1 MLKRRDAVIICQID
15 VGTGVD
21 EKLHDIDMAL
31 ATVAKHDGF
40 EERRPA
46 KIVDVIDLDASRE
59 QRAHRFDMPAFGSG
73 NECRSAIAIGALQVS
88 TVRKRHLENFE
99 VSACARIK
107 IGAVLDGILGIDVGA
122 SINERTG
129 DIDVIGMG
137 CRQKCRLAILAPRF
151 EVCSGLDGCI
161 DRRQIASHCGLKK
174 RRFGLGLG
182 LGLGCGVVAR
192 QCRFGHNY
200 RPCNQ
205 CQGTQAEYCLTHRLV
220 LLLVAFIQAGCHIWK
235 LNVELISSG
244 FMNTSFNLDL
254 LRAFVAVVDSRSFT
268 AAALQLHST
277 QSTISQKII
286 RLEEAVGQALLERA
300 RHDVRPT
307 DAGEKLLG
315 YARRILHLH
324 DEAAAAMTGTALAA
338 VFRLGLP
345 EDFASRLVTPAL
357 ARFMR
362 AHPNTKLEVTSGLSR
377 DLQKGFETGEFDL
390 VMVKQKRGETVGTM
404 HWSEPLSWLDSADFP
419 VSHVDPLPL
428 VVFPPNGL
436 YRSDMMEAL
445 DRVGR
450 RWHVVFT
457 SSSLASI
464 QSAVAEGLGVSLLP
478 TRVAL
483 PGHQV
488 VPAAAGLPSVEPM
501 EIVIRHMDNGPDQIR
516 QLAEMLAEIVGD

>member
-161 DRRQIASHCGLKK
+161 DRRQIASRCGLKK

>member
-1 MLKRRDAVIICQID
+1 MLKRRDAVLICQID

-21 EKLHDIDMAL
+21 EKLHDIDVVL
-31 ATVAKHDGF
+31 ATVAEHDGF

-46 KIVDVIDLDASRE
+46 KIVDVIDLDASRD
-59 QRAHRFDMPAFGSG
+59 QRAHRFDMPPFGSG
-73 NECRSAIAIGALQVS
+73 NECSSAIAIGALQVR
-88 TVRKRHLENFE
+88 TVRKRHLEDFE
-99 VSACARIK
+99 VSARASIK
-107 IGAVLDGILGIDVGA
+107 IGAVLDGILGIDVSA
-122 SINERTG
+122 SINECTG
-129 DIDVIGMG
+129 DIDMIGMG
-137 CRQKCRLAILAPRF
+137 GRQKRRLAILAARF
-151 EVCSGLDGCI
+151 EVRSGFDGCI
-161 DRRQIASHCGLKK
+161 DRSQIARCCGLKK
-174 RRFGLGLG
+174 RSF
-182 LGLGCGVVAR
+182 GLGCGVVAR

-220 LLLVAFIQAGCHIWK
+220 LLLVAFIQARCHIWK

-362 AHPNTKLEVTSGLSR
+362 THPNTKLEVTSGLSR

-404 HWSEPLSWLDSADFP
+404 HWPEPLSWLDSADFS

-457 SSSLASI
+457 SSSLVSI

>member
-15 VGTGVD
+15 VGPGIY
-21 EKLHDIDMAL
+21 EELHNIDMTL
-31 ATVAKHDGF
+31 AAVAEHDGF
-40 EERRPA
+40 EECRPA
-46 KIVDVIDLDASRE
+46 KIVDVIDLDASLD
-59 QRAHRFDMPAFGSG
+59 QRAYRFDMSAFGGG
-73 NECRSAIAIGALQVS
+73 NECGSAIAIGALQIS

-161 DRRQIASHCGLKK
+161 DRRQIASRCGLKK
-174 RRFGLGLG
+174 RRFG

-404 HWSEPLSWLDSADFP
+404 HWPEPLSWLDSADFS

-501 EIVIRHMDNGPDQIR
+501 EIVIRHMDNGPEQIR
-516 QLAEMLAEIVGD
+516 LLAEMLAEIVGD

>member
-1 MLKRRDAVIICQID
+1 
-15 VGTGVD
+15 
-21 EKLHDIDMAL
+21 
-31 ATVAKHDGF
+31 
-40 EERRPA
+40 
-46 KIVDVIDLDASRE
+46 
-59 QRAHRFDMPAFGSG
+59 
-73 NECRSAIAIGALQVS
+73 
-88 TVRKRHLENFE
+88 
-99 VSACARIK
+99 
-107 IGAVLDGILGIDVGA
+107 
-122 SINERTG
+122 
-129 DIDVIGMG
+129 
-137 CRQKCRLAILAPRF
+137 
-151 EVCSGLDGCI
+151 
-161 DRRQIASHCGLKK
+161 
-174 RRFGLGLG
+174 
-182 LGLGCGVVAR
+182 
-192 QCRFGHNY
+192 
-200 RPCNQ
+200 
-205 CQGTQAEYCLTHRLV
+205 
-220 LLLVAFIQAGCHIWK
+220 
-235 LNVELISSG
+235 
-244 FMNTSFNLDL
+244 MNTAFSLDL

-277 QSTISQKII
+277 QSTVSQKII
-286 RLEEAVGQALLERA
+286 RLEEAAGQALLERA

-362 AHPNTKLEVTSGLSR
+362 THPNTKLEVTSGLSR
-377 DLQKGFETGEFDL
+377 DLQKGFDTGEFDL

-404 HWSEPLSWLDSADFP
+404 HWPEPLSWLDSADFP
-419 VSHVDPLPL
+419 VSHADPLPL

-483 PGHQV
+483 PGHRL

-516 QLAEMLAEIVGD
+516 QLADMLAEIVGE

>member
-1 MLKRRDAVIICQID
+1 
-15 VGTGVD
+15 
-21 EKLHDIDMAL
+21 
-31 ATVAKHDGF
+31 
-40 EERRPA
+40 
-46 KIVDVIDLDASRE
+46 
-59 QRAHRFDMPAFGSG
+59 
-73 NECRSAIAIGALQVS
+73 
-88 TVRKRHLENFE
+88 
-99 VSACARIK
+99 
-107 IGAVLDGILGIDVGA
+107 
-122 SINERTG
+122 
-129 DIDVIGMG
+129 
-137 CRQKCRLAILAPRF
+137 
-151 EVCSGLDGCI
+151 
-161 DRRQIASHCGLKK
+161 
-174 RRFGLGLG
+174 
-182 LGLGCGVVAR
+182 
-192 QCRFGHNY
+192 
-200 RPCNQ
+200 
-205 CQGTQAEYCLTHRLV
+205 
-220 LLLVAFIQAGCHIWK
+220 
-235 LNVELISSG
+235 
-244 FMNTSFNLDL
+244 MNTIFNLDL

-277 QSTISQKII
+277 QSTVSQKIM
-286 RLEEAVGQALLERA
+286 RLEDAAEQALLDRA

-324 DEAAAAMTGTALAA
+324 DEAAAAMAGTALAS

-390 VMVKQKRGETVGTM
+390 VMVKQKRGETAGVM
-404 HWSEPLSWLDSADFP
+404 HWPEPLSWLDSADFP

-445 DRVGR
+445 DRAGR

-483 PGHQV
+483 PGHRA

-501 EIVIRHMDNGPDQIR
+501 EIVIRHMDNGSSIGGFDQIR
-516 QLAEMLAEIVGD
+516 QLAEMLAEIVGE

>member
-15 VGTGVD
+15 VGPCIN
-21 EKLHDIDMAL
+21 EKLHDIDVAL
-31 ATVAKHDGF
+31 AAVAEHDGF

-46 KIVDVIDLDASRE
+46 KIIDVIDLDARLD
-59 QRAHRFDMPAFGSG
+59 QRAHRFDMAAFGGG
-73 NECRSAIAIGALQVS
+73 NECSSAIAIGALQVR
-88 TVRKRHLENFE
+88 TVRKRHLEDFE
-99 VSACARIK
+99 VSARASIK

-122 SINERTG
+122 SINERMG
-129 DIDVIGMG
+129 DIDMIGMG
-137 CRQKCRLAILAPRF
+137 GRQKRRLAILAVRF
-151 EVCSGLDGCI
+151 EVRSGLDGCI
-161 DRRQIASHCGLKK
+161 DRSQIASCCGLKK
-174 RRFGLGLG
+174 RRFGLCM
-182 LGLGCGVVAR
+182 GLGCGVVAR

-277 QSTISQKII
+277 QSTISQKIM

-362 AHPNTKLEVTSGLSR
+362 THPNTKLEVTSGLSR

-404 HWSEPLSWLDSADFP
+404 HWPEPLSWLDSADFP

-436 YRSDMMEAL
+436 YRSDMTEAL

>member
-1 MLKRRDAVIICQID
+1 MLKRRDAIIICQID
-15 VGTGVD
+15 VGPGID
-21 EKLHDIDMAL
+21 EELHNIDMTL
-31 ATVAKHDGF
+31 AAVPEHDGF
-40 EERRPA
+40 EECRPA
-46 KIVDVIDLDASRE
+46 KIVDVIDLDASLN
-59 QRAHRFDMPAFGSG
+59 QRAHRFDMSAFGGG

-107 IGAVLDGILGIDVGA
+107 IGAVLDGILCIDVSA
-122 SINERTG
+122 SIDERTG
-129 DIDVIGMG
+129 DVDVIGMG
-137 CRQKCRLAILAPRF
+137 CRQKCRLTAFAACF
-151 EVCSGLDGCI
+151 EVCSGLDSRVDCG
-161 DRRQIASHCGLKK
+161 QIASRCGLKQ
-174 RRFGLGLG
+174 RGFGLGMG
-182 LGLGCGVVAR
+182 GGVVAR

-200 RPCNQ
+200 RSCNQ
-205 CQGTQAEYCLTHRLV
+205 CQGTQAEYRLTHRLV
-220 LLLVAFIQAGCHIWK
+220 LLLVVFIQAGWHIRK
-235 LNVELISSG
+235 LNVELTSSG
-244 FMNTSFNLDL
+244 FMNTAFNLDL
-254 LRAFVAVVDSRSFT
+254 LRAFAAVVDSRSFT

-286 RLEEAVGQALLERA
+286 RLEEAAGQALLERA

-362 AHPNTKLEVTSGLSR
+362 THPNTKLEVTSGLSR

-390 VMVKQKRGETVGTM
+390 VMVKQKRGETMGTM
-404 HWSEPLSWLDSADFP
+404 HWPEPLSWLDSADFP

-483 PGHQV
+483 PGHQM